1 MLYSCKGDILKTK
14 KVLISIPEQPATRM
28 RATMPSRTRSQAV
41 AKLIE
46 QEVERR
52 EHHLLECA
60 QKVEADQ
67 QLNQEMK
74 EWDVTLLD
82 GLEDETW

>member
-1 MLYSCKGDILKTK
+1 ME
-14 KVLISIPEQPATRM
+14 KVLISIPEQLATRM
-28 RATMPSRTRSQAV
+28 RATMPSRTRSKAI

-46 QEVERR
+46 QEVEQR
-52 EHHLLECA
+52 EHKLLECA
-60 QKVEADQ
+60 QKVEEDQ

-74 EWDVTLLD
+74 VWDVTLSD

>member
-1 MLYSCKGDILKTK
+1 MFME
-14 KVLISIPEQPATRM
+14 KVLISIPKQLATRM
-28 RATMPSRTRSQAV
+28 RAAIPSRTRSKAI

-60 QKVEADQ
+60 QQVEEDQ
-67 QLNQEMK
+67 QVNQEMK
-74 EWDVTLLD
+74 AWAVTLLD

>member
-1 MLYSCKGDILKTK
+1 ME
-14 KVLISIPEQPATRM
+14 KVLISIPEQLATRM
-28 RATMPSRTRSQAV
+28 RATMPTRTRSKAI

-52 EHHLLECA
+52 EHQLLECA
-60 QKVEADQ
+60 QQVELDQ

-74 EWDVTLLD
+74 AWDVTITD

>member
-1 MLYSCKGDILKTK
+1 ME
-14 KVLISIPEQPATRM
+14 KVLISIPEQLATRM
-28 RATMPSRTRSQAV
+28 RATIPSRTRSKAI

-46 QEVERR
+46 QEVVLRERN
-52 EHHLLECA
+52 LLECA
-60 QKVEADQ
+60 QKVEEDQ

-74 EWDVTLLD
+74 AWDLTLTD